1 MTEERKYSRTREE
14 EVVDTTQTPTNSSD
28 NISTSNVEAVV
39 EAAIFMLNLVS
50 LSKLRRSMQA
60 TAATR
65 LRLLTPL

>member
-1 MTEERKYSRTREE
+1 MIEERKYSRTREE